1 MACILNKMAFMLS
14 HHWNGW
20 FMKGVGK
27 SALLIVA
34 PKPPL
39 KFIINIHDVVM
50 CVEMHLNTV
59 EYS

>member
-1 MACILNKMAFMLS
+1 
-14 HHWNGW
+14 
-20 FMKGVGK
+20 MKGVGK